1 MDIKSVLVDM
11 VFGDV
16 ENKPIPMPERK
27 HIDPTVLNDVR
38 ARLATEPQEAFV
50 NVYVNGDL
58 AYRIYRIA
66 EVGRYVTVD
75 PEKPTVRDDDRGR
88 GFGGVEGAII
98 SEGHGRARVYSRD
111 EHEIKLLDGNLLHNP
126 YFKVTY

>member
-1 MDIKSVLVDM
+1 
-11 VFGDV
+11 
-16 ENKPIPMPERK
+16 MPERK

-38 ARLATEPQEAFV
+38 ARLATDPQEAFV

-88 GFGGVEGAII
+88 GFGDVEGAII

-111 EHEIKLLDGNLLHNP
+111 EHEIKLLDGNLLRNP